1 MTHDKIAKI
10 RNSRTYQ
17 CSIYAV
23 EKRGLQRRDHSC
35 TFGSVWDKKT
45 ASIQIYS
52 KSSENKK
59 QTVYSGTKGG
69 IYSQAA
75 HKPDISRKRARKIN
89 RTIIEQYYY
98 SSVKCISQ
106 KKEAW
111 LINVHRD
118 KFRCFIVLTAWE
130 IINFPRPI
138 DFWLQ
143 KK

>member
-1 MTHDKIAKI
+1 MTYDKIAKI
-10 RNSRTYQ
+10 RISRTCQY
-17 CSIYAV
+17 SIYAV
-23 EKRGLQRRDHSC
+23 KKRDLQRGYHSC
-35 TFGSVWDKKT
+35 TFGQVWGLKT
-45 ASIQIYS
+45 SSIQVHS
-52 KSSENKK
+52 RSSENKP
-59 QTVYSGTKGG
+59 QAAYSGTKGG

-98 SSVKCISQ
+98 TSVKCISQ

-138 DFWLQ
+138 DFWFQ